1 MEGWFVRFGALPML
15 TADIALVV
23 VALAL
28 CTSICAYLL
37 AGGDQFEP
45 PVRERR

>member
-1 MEGWFVRFGALPML
+1 ML

-28 CTSICAYLL
+28 CTSVSAYLL
-37 AGGDQFEP
+37 AGGGQFEP
-45 PVRERR
+45 RIRERH